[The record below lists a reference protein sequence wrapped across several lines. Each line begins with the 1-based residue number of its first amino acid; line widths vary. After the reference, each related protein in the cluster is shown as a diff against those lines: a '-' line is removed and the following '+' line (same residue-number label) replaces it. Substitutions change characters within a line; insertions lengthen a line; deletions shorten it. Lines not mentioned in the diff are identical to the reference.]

1 MMQMLARTRR
11 SLSKLHQQVMNNQ
24 GDLEERIATD
34 IAHLN
39 VRCKELQAAVDHESL
54 RASHECQGLKSST
67 EGGMDQLRG
76 ALGEKIEALSMAVG
90 KKVGGL
96 TDDVAA
102 LNDSLSQEK
111 ADRTS
116 GDATLNTKLLEQ
128 VRILQLIRIID
139 SI

>member
-1 MMQMLARTRR
+1 M
-11 SLSKLHQQVMNNQ
+11 
-24 GDLEERIATD
+24 D
-34 IAHLN
+34 
-39 VRCKELQAAVDHESL
+39 

-67 EGGMDQLRG
+67 EGGMDQMRG

-111 ADRTS
+111 ADRTT

-128 VRILQLIRIID
+128 VELLPLTRQIKTRVAHVSDRPFQILYKGALVSGGKESVSPEGRT
-139 SI
+139 